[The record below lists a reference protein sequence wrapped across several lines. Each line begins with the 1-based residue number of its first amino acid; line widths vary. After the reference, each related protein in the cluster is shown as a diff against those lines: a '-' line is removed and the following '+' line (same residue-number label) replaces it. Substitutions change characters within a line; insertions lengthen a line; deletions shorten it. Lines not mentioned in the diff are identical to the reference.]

1 MPYLLRAAALIVT
14 LSSCGTQTSSND
26 TSDMASML
34 SLTEWNGVSME
45 QIAVTLTDTEM
56 TGRAHC
62 NRFHATIS
70 FDESKLAIGP
80 IASTRMACDL
90 LQLES
95 EFLQQLQT
103 VSHRTI
109 TSDGATLETT
119 DGNTFLFQLRPQP

>member
-34 SLTEWNGVSME
+34 SLTEWNGVSIE
-45 QIAVTLTDTEM
+45 QIAVTLIDTEI

-62 NRFHATIS
+62 NRFPATIS
-70 FDESKLAIGP
+70 FDESNVAIGP

-95 EFLQQLQT
+95 EFLQQLQ
-103 VSHRTI
+103 SAAIKNSI
-109 TSDGATLETT
+109 TS
-119 DGNTFLFQLRPQP
+119 NHHV

>member
-1 MPYLLRAAALIVT
+1 
-14 LSSCGTQTSSND
+14 
-26 TSDMASML
+26 ML
-34 SLTEWNGVSME
+34 SLTEWNGVSIE
-45 QIAVTLTDTEM
+45 KIAVTLTDTEI

-70 FDESKLAIGP
+70 FDESNVAIGP

-95 EFLQQLQT
+95 EFLQKLQT

-109 TSDGATLETT
+109 TSDGATLETP

>member
-34 SLTEWNGVSME
+34 SLTEWNGVSIE

>member
-45 QIAVTLTDTEM
+45 QIAVTLTDTEI

-109 TSDGATLETT
+109 TSDGATLETP
-119 DGNTFLFQLRPQP
+119 DSNMFLFQLRPQP

>member
-34 SLTEWNGVSME
+34 SLTEWNGVSIE
-45 QIAVTLTDTEM
+45 QIAVTLTDTEI

-70 FDESKLAIGP
+70 FDESNVAIGP

-109 TSDGATLETT
+109 TSDGATLETP
-119 DGNTFLFQLRPQP
+119 DGNTSLFQLRPQP

>member
-14 LSSCGTQTSSND
+14 LSSCGIQTTSND

-45 QIAVTLTDTEM
+45 QIAVTLTDTEI

-90 LQLES
+90 LQLDS

-109 TSDGATLETT
+109 TSDGATLETH

>member
-26 TSDMASML
+26 TSDMAGML

-45 QIAVTLTDTEM
+45 QIAVTLTDTEI

-70 FDESKLAIGP
+70 FDESNVAIGP

-109 TSDGATLETT
+109 TSDGATLETP

>member
-1 MPYLLRAAALIVT
+1 MPYLLRAAAMIVT
-14 LSSCGTQTSSND
+14 LSSCGTQTSSNN
-26 TSDMASML
+26 TSDMASRL
-34 SLTEWNGVSME
+34 SLTEWNGVSIE
-45 QIAVTLTDTEM
+45 QIAVTLTDTEI

-70 FDESKLAIGP
+70 FDESNVAIGP

-109 TSDGATLETT
+109 TSDGATLETP
-119 DGNTFLFQLRPQP
+119 DGKTFLFQLRPQP